1 MTQPQYAPQQP
12 QMPGYPP
19 QPAAPQY
26 APAPPQAY
34 QPPPMGYPA
43 PQYPAQQP
51 GYPMPPYGA
60 PQQQAPAPELATG
73 TLDAFYSQ
81 PSSGGGAALKFEQ
94 VGAMHVGVVARAI
107 TNGDI
112 QQQTVVGSN
121 APAFFKDGRPKFV
134 MKVPLQVASSPAHT
148 DGLAQWFCA
157 GQARDELVRAMAA
170 AGAPEGPPEAGAVV
184 AITFVSTR
192 SAGPGMNAAKTYQVA
207 YFRPNDPTGM
217 QYAAQCGVPT
227 AIAPAAAAPQAPAE
241 QPPAAPQFQAP
252 APPATPQQP
261 QYAPPAPPQAPQQ
274 AMPPAPPVQQQM
286 PQPPAAQAQPPAPPV
301 APPVAVPNGLPPLDA
316 NQQQLLAGLTGQQL
330 PPAPVA

>member
-12 QMPGYPP
+12 QMPGYPT
-19 QPAAPQY
+19 QQQQY
-26 APAPPQAY
+26 APPPPQAY

-43 PQYPAQQP
+43 PQYPAAQP
-51 GYPMPPYGA
+51 GYPMPPQGYG
-60 PQQQAPAPELATG
+60 PPQQAPAPELATG

-170 AGAPEGPPEAGAVV
+170 VGAPEGPPEAGAVV

-192 SAGPGMNAAKTYQVA
+192 SAGPGMNAAKTYQVS
-207 YFRPNDPTGM
+207 YFRPGDPTGM

-241 QPPAAPQFQAP
+241 QPAPAAPQYQAP
-252 APPATPQQP
+252 APPPAAPQQP
-261 QYAPPAPPQAPQQ
+261 QYAPPAPPVPQQQAPQQ
-274 AMPPAPPVQQQM
+274 PMPPAPPAQQ
-286 PQPPAAQAQPPAPPV
+286 PQPPAPPAQP
-301 APPVAVPNGLPPLDA
+301 APPVATPAGLPQLDPA
-316 NQQQLLAGLTGQQL
+316 QQQLLAGLVGRQQL
-330 PPAPVA
+330 PAAPVA

>member
-19 QPAAPQY
+19 QQQQY
-26 APAPPQAY
+26 APAPAAY
-34 QPPPMGYPA
+34 QPPPMGYPQ

-51 GYPMPPYGA
+51 GYPMPPQGYA
-60 PQQQAPAPELATG
+60 PPQQPTPELATG

-81 PSSGGGAALKFEQ
+81 PSSGGGAALRFEQ

-134 MKVPLQVASSPAHT
+134 MKVPLQVAASPAHA

-192 SAGPGMNAAKTYQVA
+192 SAGPGMNAAKTYQVV
-207 YFRPNDPTGM
+207 YFRPDDANGM
-217 QYAAQCGVPT
+217 NYAAQCGVPT
-227 AIAPAAAAPQAPAE
+227 AIAPAAAAPQAPAAPA
-241 QPPAAPQFQAP
+241 QPQYRPP
-252 APPATPQQP
+252 APPAAPQQP
-261 QYAPPAPPQAPQQ
+261 QYAPPPQSPPVPQQ
-274 AMPPAPPVQQQM
+274 AMPPAP
-286 PQPPAAQAQPPAPPV
+286 QAQTPAQPAPPV
-301 APPVAVPNGLPPLDA
+301 PQAPAGLPQLDPA
-316 NQQQLLAGLTGQQL
+316 QQQLLAGLVGQGL
-330 PPAPVA
+330 PAAPVA